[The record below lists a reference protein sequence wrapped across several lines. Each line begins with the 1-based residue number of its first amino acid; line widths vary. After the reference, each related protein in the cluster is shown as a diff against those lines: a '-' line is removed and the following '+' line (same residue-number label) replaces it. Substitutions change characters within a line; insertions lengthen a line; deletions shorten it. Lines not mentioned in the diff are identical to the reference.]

1 MLAKESAGVL
11 KVNKQGHISDE
22 YNSPINPKS
31 DLNLFTDPKDSD
43 TLEKK
48 EIEILV

>member
-1 MLAKESAGVL
+1 MLVKESAEVL

-31 DLNLFTDPKDSD
+31 GLNLFIDPKDSD

-48 EIEILV
+48 QR